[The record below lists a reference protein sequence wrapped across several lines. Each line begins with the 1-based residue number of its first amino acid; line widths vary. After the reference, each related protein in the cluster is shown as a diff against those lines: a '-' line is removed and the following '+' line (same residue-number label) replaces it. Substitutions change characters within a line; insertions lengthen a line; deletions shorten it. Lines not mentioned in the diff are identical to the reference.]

1 MSEQSTLLA
10 NDDSGVRT
18 LTLNRPE
25 KRNALDTALIESL
38 LAVLKAA
45 DDDSSIGAVVL
56 TGAGVAFS
64 AGADL
69 GEFRDAG
76 ENMLALREHRTELL
90 LQLQLRFSQ
99 IAKPVIAAVNGAAL
113 GAGAAIAIAADMV
126 VISADA
132 KLGYPETRNGTIP
145 TLMIGTLVRNAGR
158 KAAFEL
164 LATGELIDAGRAA
177 VLGLVNRVV
186 PPDQV
191 LAEAQRLAAGMA
203 ALNRDVMTGTKRLF
217 HECADLA
224 LADALHHGLAG
235 GKSRKS

>member
-1 MSEQSTLLA
+1 MSEQLTILA
-10 NDDSGVRT
+10 NDVSGVRT
-18 LTLNRPE
+18 LTLNRPA

-38 LAVLKAA
+38 LAALKAA
-45 DDDSSIGAVVL
+45 DEDSSIGAVVL
-56 TGAGVAFS
+56 TGAGLAFC

-76 ENMLALREHRTELL
+76 ADMQALRARRTELL

-99 IAKPVIAAVNGAAL
+99 LAKPVIAAVNGAAL

-126 VISADA
+126 VMSADA
-132 KLGYPETRNGTIP
+132 KFGYPETRNGTIP

-177 VLGLVNRVV
+177 ALGLVNRIV
-186 PPDQV
+186 PPGEV
-191 LAEAQRLAAGMA
+191 LDEAQRLAAGMA

-224 LADALHHGLAG
+224 LADALRHGLAG
-235 GKSRKS
+235 VKSLKS